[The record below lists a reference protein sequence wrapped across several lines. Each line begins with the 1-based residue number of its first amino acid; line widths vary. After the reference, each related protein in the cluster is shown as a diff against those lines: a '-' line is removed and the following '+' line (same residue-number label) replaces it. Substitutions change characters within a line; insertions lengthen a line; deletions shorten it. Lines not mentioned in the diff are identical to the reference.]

1 MKPEYPPEL
10 SWLPDWTDPNQYPPA
25 KGTTGSQWAW
35 EFLRRNPGYQQAY
48 LRLMEKLPT
57 NPPLAPPLLTEEG
70 INMCWSII
78 QRFHLMDGLFP
89 PDPRSNHI
97 SDSCFKANWF
107 RYFRLDKD
115 QSIPKQG
122 PWDTKILIEF
132 DLSLPV
138 DPQLK
143 HARQILRR
151 EGKGTARYKVQNLSD
166 YLRILD
172 AKTALPQPTLPQI
185 AQTVFPKLAGKV
197 VRKDDPL
204 VERVKESYKVARKL
218 RDFDYWKLVPL
229 A

>member
-1 MKPEYPPEL
+1 MPVHHSTVPP
-10 SWLPDWTDPNQYPPA
+10 
-25 KGTTGSQWAW
+25 
-35 EFLRRNPGYQQAY
+35 
-48 LRLMEKLPT
+48 
-57 NPPLAPPLLTEEG
+57 
-70 INMCWSII
+70 
-78 QRFHLMDGLFP
+78 DGRSFP
-89 PDPRSNHI
+89 PNPRSKHI

-143 HARQILRR
+143 HVRQILRR

-172 AKTALPQPTLPQI
+172 AKCALPQPTFPQI

-218 RDFDYWKLVPL
+218 RDCDYWKLVPL